1 MSGGLRRVLK
11 LPVKALL
18 KQELIIVAG
27 CLIIGLS
34 IWSYHTPRQSHRQV
48 HNSRMQLSFNSQ
60 TITPQPQGPGNLS
73 PLPSRQEAI
82 WSQPLPSVWHGSTQP
97 VASSPALAPI
107 LTKIPTTEPVVFL
120 GIDDG
125 WFKLPEVKD
134 WLTEHRLPFTL
145 FLVNDGIKDNYDYFR
160 QLQSA
165 GMTIQNHTLTHPDLN
180 KLTLEQQQAEICGAA
195 DTYSAIFGRRP
206 TLLRPPYGEVSELT
220 RQAAASCGMKAIIM
234 WHAKANG
241 GSMQFQDDNQNL
253 QPGDIVLM
261 HFRPEFLKDMKA
273 FIDQVSKD
281 HLQIGRLEDWLP

>member
-18 KQELIIVAG
+18 RQELITVAG

-134 WLTEHRLPFTL
+134 WLTEHQLPFTL

-180 KLTLEQQQAEICGAA
+180 KLTIGRTTGRAPPPSLF
-195 DTYSAIFGRRP
+195 FGGP
-206 TLLRPPYGEVSELT
+206 LPSFPPPYGAGLAPFPPHPPPGVL
-220 RQAAASCGMKAIIM
+220 
-234 WHAKANG
+234 G
-241 GSMQFQDDNQNL
+241 GYYYGAPHTLGGVCTNL
-253 QPGDIVLM
+253 PSQPKPSPPGD
-261 HFRPEFLKDMKA
+261 FAFL
-273 FIDQVSKD
+273 F
-281 HLQIGRLEDWLP
+281 